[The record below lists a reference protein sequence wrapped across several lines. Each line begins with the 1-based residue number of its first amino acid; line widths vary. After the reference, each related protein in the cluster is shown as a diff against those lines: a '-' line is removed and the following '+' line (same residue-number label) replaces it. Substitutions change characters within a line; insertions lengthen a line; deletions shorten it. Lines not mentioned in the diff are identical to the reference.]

1 MYYNTNTLISI
12 KDMVNLNEASFS
24 YGKHKVFDNVSMK
37 LEKGKIYG
45 LLGENGVGK
54 STLLK
59 ILSGLLKMNGGECS
73 VFGEAP
79 YKRTPSFLQDIFYLP
94 EDFAGD
100 NVVVEKYAMQL
111 GQFYPNFSPDKFQR
125 ILGEFGVE
133 GKAKFNKLSLGQQ
146 KKAIIAVALSLGT
159 KVLLMD
165 EPSNGLDIPSK
176 ALLRRLIAENASDEQ
191 LIVISTHQV
200 KDLENLIDPIIIMD
214 KESVLMNASIE
225 EITRRL
231 TFGIEAQEDKD
242 ALYCQRDLRGYI
254 TVKHNEYGVET
265 PVDLEAL
272 FNCALANKAWFKET
286 FNLNR

>member
-1 MYYNTNTLISI
+1 MI
-12 KDMVNLNEASFS
+12 KLKDLSFS
-24 YGKHKVFDNVSMK
+24 YGRHKVLGNVSMT

-59 ILSGLLKMNGGECS
+59 ILSGLLKMESGECK
-73 VFGEAP
+73 VFGEVP
-79 YKRTPSFLQDIFYLP
+79 YSRKPSFLQDIFYLP
-94 EDFAGD
+94 EDFAGES
-100 NVVVEKYAMQL
+100 VVVEKYAMQL
-111 GQFYPNFSPDKFQR
+111 GVFYPNFSPDKFNR
-125 ILGEFGVE
+125 IISEFGVDP
-133 GKAKFNKLSLGQQ
+133 KAKFNKLSLGQQ

-176 ALLRRLIAENASDEQ
+176 SLLRRLIAENASDEQ

-214 KESVLMNASIE
+214 KEGVIMNASIE
-225 EITRRL
+225 EISSRL
-231 TFGIEAQEDKD
+231 AFGIEPDEDRS
-242 ALYCQRDLRGYI
+242 ALYSQRDLRGYV
-254 TVKHNEYGVET
+254 TVRRNEYGIET

-272 FNCALANKAWFKET
+272 FNCALINKAWFKET
-286 FNLNR
+286 FNSNR

>member
-1 MYYNTNTLISI
+1 MITL
-12 KDMVNLNEASFS
+12 KDLSFS
-24 YGKHKVFDNVSMK
+24 YGKHKVLGNVSMK

-59 ILSGLLKMNGGECS
+59 ILSGLLKPEGGECL
-73 VFGEAP
+73 VGGENP
-79 YKRTPSFLQDIFYLP
+79 YGRKPSFLQDIFYVP
-94 EDFAGD
+94 EDFAGE
-100 NVVVEKYAMQL
+100 NIAVEKYALEL
-111 GQFYPNFSPDKFQR
+111 GEFYPNFSKERFYR
-125 ILGEFGVE
+125 IIGEFDVNP
-133 GKAKFNKLSLGQQ
+133 KAKFAKLSHGQQ

-191 LIVISTHQV
+191 LIIISTHQV

-231 TFGIEAQEDKD
+231 TFGIEPQEDKD
-242 ALYCQRDLRGYI
+242 ALYCQRDLRGYV
-254 TVKHNEYGVET
+254 TVRRNEYGIET
-265 PVDLEAL
+265 PVDIEAL
-272 FNCALANKAWFKET
+272 FNCALVNKAWFKET
-286 FNLNR
+286 FNPNR

>member
-1 MYYNTNTLISI
+1 MITL
-12 KDMVNLNEASFS
+12 KDLSFS
-24 YGKHKVFDNVSMK
+24 YGKHKVLGNVSMT

-59 ILSGLLKMNGGECS
+59 ILSGLLKIERGDCN
-73 VFGEAP
+73 VFGEVP
-79 YKRTPSFLQDIFYLP
+79 YSRNPSFLQDIFYLP
-94 EDFAGD
+94 EDFAGE

-111 GQFYPNFSPDKFQR
+111 GVFYPNFSPDRFKR
-125 ILGEFGVE
+125 IISEFGVDP
-133 GKAKFNKLSLGQQ
+133 KAKFNKLSLGQQ

-176 ALLRRLIAENASDEQ
+176 SLLRRLIAENASDDQ
-191 LIVISTHQV
+191 LIIISTHQV

-214 KESVLMNASIE
+214 KDGVILNASIE
-225 EITRRL
+225 EISSKL
-231 TFGIEAQEDKD
+231 TFGIEPEEDRI
-242 ALYCQRDLRGYI
+242 ALYSQRDLRGYV
-254 TVKHNEYGVET
+254 TVRRNEYGIET

-272 FNCALANKAWFKET
+272 FNCALLNKAWFKET
-286 FNLNR
+286 FNSNR

>member
-1 MYYNTNTLISI
+1 MITL
-12 KDMVNLNEASFS
+12 KDLSFS
-24 YGKHKVFDNVSMK
+24 YGKHKVLGNVSMT

-59 ILSGLLKMNGGECS
+59 ILSGLLKPEGGECT
-73 VFGEAP
+73 VFGEVP
-79 YKRTPSFLQDIFYLP
+79 CSRNPSFLQDIFYLP
-94 EDFAGD
+94 EDFAGE

-111 GQFYPNFSPDKFQR
+111 GMFYPHFSPDKFNR
-125 ILGEFGVE
+125 IISEFGVDS
-133 GKAKFNKLSLGQQ
+133 KAKFNKLSLGQQ

-176 ALLRRLIAENASDEQ
+176 SLLRRLIAENASDDQ

-214 KESVLMNASIE
+214 RESVLMNASIE

-231 TFGIEAQEDKD
+231 TFGIEPQEDRD
-242 ALYCQRDLRGYI
+242 TLYCQRDLRGYV
-254 TVKHNEYGVET
+254 TVRRNEYGIET

-272 FNCALANKAWFKET
+272 FNCALVNKEMFKEM
-286 FNLNR
+286 FNTK

>member
-1 MYYNTNTLISI
+1 MITL
-12 KDMVNLNEASFS
+12 KDLSFS
-24 YGKHKVFDNVSMK
+24 YGKHKVLGNVSMT

-59 ILSGLLKMNGGECS
+59 ILSGLLKMERGECN
-73 VFGEAP
+73 VFGEVP
-79 YKRTPSFLQDIFYLP
+79 YRRNPSFLQDIFYLP
-94 EDFAGD
+94 EDFAGE

-111 GQFYPNFSPDKFQR
+111 GVFYPNFSPDRFNR
-125 ILGEFGVE
+125 IISEFGVDP
-133 GKAKFNKLSLGQQ
+133 KAKFNKLSLGQQ

-176 ALLRRLIAENASDEQ
+176 SLLRRLIAENASDDQ
-191 LIVISTHQV
+191 LIIISTHQV

-214 KESVLMNASIE
+214 KDGVILNASIE
-225 EITRRL
+225 EISSRL
-231 TFGIEAQEDKD
+231 TFGIEPEEDKG
-242 ALYCQRDLRGYI
+242 ALYSQRDLRGYF
-254 TVKHNEYGVET
+254 TVRNNEYGVET

-272 FNCALANKAWFKET
+272 FNCALVNKQLFKGL
-286 FNLNR
+286 FNTK

>member
-1 MYYNTNTLISI
+1 MI
-12 KDMVNLNEASFS
+12 KLKDLSFS
-24 YGKHKVFDNVSMK
+24 YGRHKVLGNVSMT

-59 ILSGLLKMNGGECS
+59 ILSGLLKMESGECK
-73 VFGEAP
+73 VFGEVP
-79 YKRTPSFLQDIFYLP
+79 YSRKPSFLQDIFYVP
-94 EDFAGD
+94 EDFAGES
-100 NVVVEKYAMQL
+100 VVVEKYAMQL
-111 GQFYPNFSPDKFQR
+111 GVFYPNFSPDKFNR
-125 ILGEFGVE
+125 IISEFGVDP
-133 GKAKFNKLSLGQQ
+133 KAKFNKLSLGQQ

-176 ALLRRLIAENASDEQ
+176 SLLRRLIAENASDEQ

-214 KESVLMNASIE
+214 KEGVIMNASIE
-225 EITRRL
+225 EISSRL
-231 TFGIEAQEDKD
+231 AFGIEPDEDRS
-242 ALYCQRDLRGYI
+242 ALYSQRDLRGYV
-254 TVKHNEYGVET
+254 TVRRNEYGIET

-272 FNCALANKAWFKET
+272 FNCALINKAWFKET
-286 FNLNR
+286 FNSNR

>member
-1 MYYNTNTLISI
+1 MITL
-12 KDMVNLNEASFS
+12 KDLSFS
-24 YGKHKVFDNVSMK
+24 YGKHNVLGNVSMT

-59 ILSGLLKMNGGECS
+59 ILSGLLKPERGECT
-73 VFGEAP
+73 VFGEVP
-79 YKRTPSFLQDIFYLP
+79 YSRNPSFLQDIFYLP
-94 EDFAGD
+94 EDFAGE

-111 GQFYPNFSPDKFQR
+111 GMFYPHFSPDKFNR
-125 ILGEFGVE
+125 IISEFGVDP
-133 GKAKFNKLSLGQQ
+133 KAKFNKLSLGQQ

-176 ALLRRLIAENASDEQ
+176 SLLRRLIAENASEDQ

-214 KESVLMNASIE
+214 KEGVIMNASIE
-225 EITRRL
+225 EIAARL
-231 TFGIEAQEDKD
+231 TFGIESAEDKD
-242 ALYCQRDLRGYI
+242 ALYCQRDLRGYV
-254 TVKHNEYGVET
+254 TVRRNEYGIET
-265 PVDLEAL
+265 PVDIEAL
-272 FNCALANKAWFKET
+272 FNCALVNKAWFKET
-286 FNLNR
+286 FNSNR

>member
-1 MYYNTNTLISI
+1 MITL
-12 KDMVNLNEASFS
+12 KDLSFS
-24 YGKHKVFDNVSMK
+24 YGKHKVLGNVSMT

-59 ILSGLLKMNGGECS
+59 ILSGLLKIERGECN
-73 VFGEAP
+73 VFGEVP
-79 YKRTPSFLQDIFYLP
+79 YSRNPSFLQDIFYLP
-94 EDFAGD
+94 EDFAGE

-111 GQFYPNFSPDKFQR
+111 GVFYPNFSPDRFNR
-125 ILGEFGVE
+125 IISEFGVDP
-133 GKAKFNKLSLGQQ
+133 KAKFNKLSLGQQ

-176 ALLRRLIAENASDEQ
+176 SLLRRLIAENASDDQ
-191 LIVISTHQV
+191 LIIISTHQV

-214 KESVLMNASIE
+214 KEGVIMNATIE
-225 EITRRL
+225 EISSRL
-231 TFGIEAQEDKD
+231 AFGIEPDEDRS
-242 ALYCQRDLRGYI
+242 ALYSQRDLRGYV
-254 TVKHNEYGVET
+254 TVRRNEYGIET

-272 FNCALANKAWFKET
+272 FNCALVNKQLFKEL
-286 FNLNR
+286 FNTK

>member
-1 MYYNTNTLISI
+1 MITL
-12 KDMVNLNEASFS
+12 KDLSFS
-24 YGKHKVFDNVSMK
+24 YGKHKVLGNVSMT

-59 ILSGLLKMNGGECS
+59 ILSGLLKMESGECD
-73 VFGEAP
+73 VFGEVP
-79 YKRTPSFLQDIFYLP
+79 YSRNPSFLQDIFYLP
-94 EDFAGD
+94 EDFAGES
-100 NVVVEKYAMQL
+100 VVVEKYAMQL
-111 GQFYPNFSPDKFQR
+111 GVFYPNFSPDKFNR
-125 ILGEFGVE
+125 IISEFGVDP
-133 GKAKFNKLSLGQQ
+133 KAKFNKLSLGQQ

-176 ALLRRLIAENASDEQ
+176 SLLRRLIAENASDDQ

-214 KESVLMNASIE
+214 KAGVIMNASIE
-225 EITRRL
+225 EISSRL
-231 TFGIEAQEDKD
+231 AFSIEPAEDRD
-242 ALYCQRDLRGYI
+242 ALYCQRDLRGYV
-254 TVKHNEYGVET
+254 TVRRNEYGVET

-272 FNCALANKAWFKET
+272 FNCALVNKAWFKET
-286 FNLNR
+286 FNSNR

>member
-1 MYYNTNTLISI
+1 
-12 KDMVNLNEASFS
+12 MVNLKDVSFS
-24 YGKHKVFDNVSMK
+24 YGKHKVLGNVSMK

-59 ILSGLLKMNGGECS
+59 ILSGLLKPEGGECT
-73 VFGEAP
+73 VFGEVP
-79 YKRTPSFLQDIFYLP
+79 YSRNPSFLQDVYYLP
-94 EDFAGD
+94 EDFMGG

-111 GQFYPNFSPDKFQR
+111 GMFYPNFSPDKFRR
-125 ILGEFGVE
+125 ILGEYGVD

-146 KKAIIAVALSLGT
+146 KKAIISLALSLGT
-159 KVLLMD
+159 GVLLMD

-191 LIVISTHQV
+191 LIIISTHQV

-214 KESVLMNASIE
+214 RESVLMNASIE

-231 TFGIEAQEDKD
+231 TFGIEPQEDRD
-242 ALYCQRDLRGYI
+242 ALYCQRDLRGYV
-254 TVKHNEYGVET
+254 TVRRNEYGVET

-272 FNCALANKAWFKET
+272 FNCALVNKAWFKET
-286 FNLNR
+286 FNSNR

>member
-1 MYYNTNTLISI
+1 MITL
-12 KDMVNLNEASFS
+12 KDLSFS
-24 YGKHKVFDNVSMK
+24 YGRHKVLGNVSMT

-59 ILSGLLKMNGGECS
+59 ILSGLLKMESGECD
-73 VFGEAP
+73 VFGEVP
-79 YKRTPSFLQDIFYLP
+79 YSRNPSFLQDIFYLP
-94 EDFAGD
+94 EDFAGE

-111 GQFYPNFSPDKFQR
+111 GMFYPNFSPDKFNR
-125 ILGEFGVE
+125 IISEFGVDP
-133 GKAKFNKLSLGQQ
+133 KAKFNKLSLGQQ

-176 ALLRRLIAENASDEQ
+176 SLLRRLIAENASDEQ

-214 KESVLMNASIE
+214 RESVLMNASIE
-225 EITRRL
+225 EITHRL
-231 TFGIEAQEDKD
+231 TFGIEPQEDRD
-242 ALYCQRDLRGYI
+242 ALYCQRDLRGYV
-254 TVKHNEYGVET
+254 TVRRNEYGVET

-272 FNCALANKAWFKET
+272 FNCALINKAWFKET
-286 FNLNR
+286 FNSNR

>member
-1 MYYNTNTLISI
+1 MITL
-12 KDMVNLNEASFS
+12 KDLSFS
-24 YGKHKVFDNVSMK
+24 YGKHNVLGNVSMT
-37 LEKGKIYG
+37 LEKRKIYG

-59 ILSGLLKMNGGECS
+59 ILSGLLKPERGECA
-73 VFGEAP
+73 VLGEVP
-79 YKRTPSFLQDIFYLP
+79 YSRNPSFLQDIFYLP
-94 EDFAGD
+94 EDFAGE

-111 GQFYPNFSPDKFQR
+111 GVFYPNFSPDKFSR
-125 ILGEFGVE
+125 IISEFGVDT
-133 GKAKFNKLSLGQQ
+133 KAKFNKLSLGQQ

-191 LIVISTHQV
+191 LIIISTHQV

-214 KESVLMNASIE
+214 RESVLMNASIE

-231 TFGIEAQEDKD
+231 TFGIEPQEDRD
-242 ALYCQRDLRGYI
+242 ALYCQRDLRGYV
-254 TVKHNEYGVET
+254 TVRRNEYGIET
-265 PVDLEAL
+265 PVDIEAL
-272 FNCALANKAWFKET
+272 FNCALVNKAWFKET
-286 FNLNR
+286 FNSNR